1 MAGML
6 IGPLV
11 IVSVYLMLSRWSAR
25 WFTTE
30 SDWWALAIAV
40 AVGVVSI
47 SRLPISPLL
56 RIVLAVWFV
65 PFAWFALLFYS
76 LAFLG
81 LVFGDWL

>member
-47 SRLPISPLL
+47 SRLPI
-56 RIVLAVWFV
+56 
-65 PFAWFALLFYS
+65 
-76 LAFLG
+76 
-81 LVFGDWL
+81 